1 LQIKP
6 VIVLKKYFS
15 VVILLL
21 PSFLFAIL
29 YIKTVNKLEEANE
42 LLKVAQIDQNRL
54 NQLELKTTFEELKSQ
69 ADELFIMGNYDDALL
84 IYNEL
89 QSPDAQEIIKHRTEL
104 AAAIMDDNS
113 GSSESIQHREQQIR
127 SLKLEIELLQNEFY
141 NSMLIKSDSIENLT
155 EKLVSVTTMLNKVK
169 LEFENSRKESFS
181 FKTSK
186 GYKVRYLG
194 EVKNGKAHG
203 NGVGLWNSGSFY
215 EGEWNSNM
223 RHGKGTFEWADGE
236 KYEGNYMNDQ
246 RSGFGKYYW
255 KNGERY
261 EGEWLNDQRNG
272 QGTIYDKKGNVKV
285 AGVWKN
291 DEPYTSGAK
300 NGNP

>member
-6 VIVLKKYFS
+6 VTVLKKYFS
-15 VVILLL
+15 VIILLFPTL
-21 PSFLFAIL
+21 LFAIL
-29 YIKTVNKLEEANE
+29 YVKTVSKLEKANE
-42 LLKVAQIDQNRL
+42 QLKAAQVDQDRL
-54 NQLELKTTFEELKSQ
+54 NHLELKTTYEELKSK

-84 IYNEL
+84 MYNEL
-89 QSPDAQEIIKHRTEL
+89 QTPDAQDIIKHRTEL
-104 AAAIMDDNS
+104 AAAIMDDNN

-127 SLKLEIELLQNEFY
+127 SLKLELELLQNEIL
-141 NSMLIKSDSIENLT
+141 NSMLINSDSIQSLNA
-155 EKLVSVTTMLNKVK
+155 KLISVTTMLNKAK
-169 LEFENSRKESFS
+169 LELENSRKDSFT
-181 FKTSK
+181 FKTPK
-186 GYKVRYLG
+186 GYTVRYLG
-194 EVKNGKAHG
+194 QVKNGKANG
-203 NGVGLWNSGSFY
+203 NGVGLWDSGSFY
-215 EGEWNSNM
+215 EGEWSSNM

-236 KYEGNYMNDQ
+236 KYEGNYLNDQ

-291 DEPYTSGAK
+291 DEPLSNTAK